1 MPEIIWS
8 QITLTEGNL
17 EEATRIYNQYADKR
31 TVDGAELVVGNKII
45 TQTIHFD
52 DPFSP
57 DHGARVELHWLCTP
71 MDAYIKFRE
80 VRDEHTE
87 DDFCLLTPR

>member
-17 EEATRIYNQYADKR
+17 EDATRIYNQYADKR

-52 DPFSP
+52 DPF
-57 DHGARVELHWLCTP
+57 RVS
-71 MDAYIKFRE
+71 
-80 VRDEHTE
+80 
-87 DDFCLLTPR
+87 